1 MSKVIVITGASRG
14 IGAATARLLAARGHS
29 LALAARGRERLDQV
43 VGDCGEMAI
52 GVVTDV
58 TDRAQ
63 VKALVAKS
71 IDRFGPVDVWINNAG
86 QGITREPSQ
95 LTDDDVDTM
104 VQVNIKSVLYGMQE
118 ILPHFKERNAGHIIN
133 ISSMLGRMPHA
144 TFRSAYTG
152 SKHFVNAI
160 TAMIRSEIQQA
171 HPGIQVSLV
180 SPGVVR
186 TDFGKNAL
194 HGGPDS
200 NTLPYSQSA
209 EEVAEVIAG
218 VIASRA
224 PDVYTRPGAAK
235 RVAEYYATIGTDP
248 PAVSREP

>member
-1 MSKVIVITGASRG
+1 VSKVVVITGASSG
-14 IGAATARLLAARGHS
+14 IGAATARLLARRGHS
-29 LALAARGRERLDQV
+29 LALAARSKDALERVTQ
-43 VGDCGEMAI
+43 DCGGNAI
-52 GVVTDV
+52 AVVTDV

-63 VKALVAKS
+63 VNALVS
-71 IDRFGPVDVWINNAG
+71 RTLDRLGPIDVWINNAG

-104 VQVNIKSVLYGMQE
+104 VRVNIKSVLYGMQAV
-118 ILPHFKERNAGHIIN
+118 LPHFKERNAGHIIN

-160 TAMIRSEIQQA
+160 TAMIRTEIQQT

-186 TDFGKNAL
+186 TDFGKRAL

-200 NTLPYSQSA
+200 NSLPYSQSA
-209 EEVAEVIAG
+209 EEVAEVVAQ
-218 VIASRA
+218 VIETRE
-224 PDVYTRPGAAK
+224 PDVYTRSGAAK
-235 RVAEYYATIGTDP
+235 RVSEYYTTLGKDP
-248 PAVSREP
+248 

>member
-1 MSKVIVITGASRG
+1 MSKVIVITGASSG
-14 IGAATARLLAARGHS
+14 IGAATARLLARRGHS
-29 LALAARGRERLDQV
+29 LALAARSQDAVEKV
-43 VGDCGEMAI
+43 AHDCGVNAI
-52 GVVTDV
+52 AVVTDV

-63 VKALVAKS
+63 VNALVS
-71 IDRFGPVDVWINNAG
+71 QTIERLGPIDVWINNAG

-104 VQVNIKSVLYGMQE
+104 VRVNIKSVLYGMQA
-118 ILPHFKERNAGHIIN
+118 ILPHFKDRNAGHIIN

-160 TAMIRSEIQQA
+160 TAMIRTEIQQT
-171 HPGIQVSLV
+171 HPEIQVSLV

-209 EEVAEVIAG
+209 EEVAEVISG
-218 VIASRA
+218 VIESRA
-224 PDVYTRPGAAK
+224 PDVYTREGAAK
-235 RVAEYYATIGTDP
+235 RVAEYYATIGADP
-248 PAVSREP
+248 PATNS

>member
-1 MSKVIVITGASRG
+1 MSKVIVITGASSG
-14 IGAATARLLAARGHS
+14 IGAATAQLLAKRGHS
-29 LALAARGRERLDQV
+29 LALAARSKDVLEKVAQ
-43 VGDCGEMAI
+43 DCGGNAI
-52 GVVTDV
+52 AVVTDV

-63 VKALVAKS
+63 VDTLVS
-71 IDRFGPVDVWINNAG
+71 RTIDHLGAIDVWINNAG

-95 LTDDDVDTM
+95 LTDEDVDTM
-104 VQVNIKSVLYGMQE
+104 VRVNIKSVLYGMQA
-118 ILPHFKERNAGHIIN
+118 ILPHFRERNAGHIIN

-160 TAMIRSEIQQA
+160 TAMIRTEIQQT

-186 TDFGKNAL
+186 TAFGENAL

-200 NTLPYSQSA
+200 NSLPYSQSA

-218 VIASRA
+218 VIESRA
-224 PDVYTRPGAAK
+224 PDVYTRSGAAK
-235 RVAEYYATIGTDP
+235 RVADYYASIGTDP
-248 PAVSREP
+248 PAASS

>member
-1 MSKVIVITGASRG
+1 VA
-14 IGAATARLLAARGHS
+14 
-29 LALAARGRERLDQV
+29 
-43 VGDCGEMAI
+43 GDCGKNAI
-52 GVVTDV
+52 TVVADV
-58 TDRAQ
+58 TDRGQ
-63 VKALVAKS
+63 VAALVARA
-71 IDRFGPVDVWINNAG
+71 IDHFGHIDIWINNAG

-95 LTDDDVDTM
+95 LTDEDVDTM
-104 VQVNIKSVLYGMQE
+104 VRVNIKSVLYGMQE
-118 ILPHFKERNAGHIIN
+118 VLPHFKARNAGHIIN
-133 ISSMLGRMPHA
+133 ISSMLGRVPHA

-160 TAMIRSEIQQA
+160 TAMFRTEVQRT

-218 VIASRA
+218 VIESRA
-224 PDVYTRPGAAK
+224 PDVYTREGAAK
-235 RVAEYYATIGTDP
+235 RVADYYASIGKDP
-248 PAVSREP
+248 